1 MEPEHATDR
10 IIAQGIIMPLHG
22 EESGQSVRPRQPT
35 LYLDNDSKFRWYK
48 EGESTDA
55 AGSSLR
61 TAIEAARLKWPK
73 FQVVMLRGKPVE
85 HLRESDIPNHYAAD
99 ELDQS

>member
-1 MEPEHATDR
+1 MH
-10 IIAQGIIMPLHG
+10 LHG
-22 EESGQSVRPRQPT
+22 EESGQGVAPRQPT
-35 LYLDNDSKFRWYK
+35 LHLDIDSKFRWYE

-61 TAIEAARLKWPK
+61 TAIEAARLKWPE
-73 FQVVMLRGKPVE
+73 FQVVMLRGKPVS